1 MKLYDWGDYAV
12 TETILETAG
21 RLTSRDRNASYGHP
35 LDDYTCTAALFAAIL
50 RHAGKL
56 KDGAVIEPELA
67 QLMMIQVKASR
78 LAQNLRHRDSLID
91 IAGYARTI
99 EMTID
104 ERDNRWAKAAEQSG
118 DEVELPELVETSSA
132 G

>member
-1 MKLYDWGDYAV
+1 M

-21 RLTSRDRNASYGHP
+21 RLTSKDRNDTYGHP
-35 LDDYTCTAALFAAIL
+35 LDDYTCTAALFTAVL

-56 KDGAVIEPELA
+56 REGAVIEPELA
-67 QLMMIQVKASR
+67 QLLMIQVKASR
-78 LAQNLRHRDSLID
+78 LAQNLRHRDSLVD

-104 ERDNRWAKAAEQSG
+104 ERDTRWVKAGIDSG
-118 DEVELPELVETSSA
+118 AA
-132 G
+132 GPK